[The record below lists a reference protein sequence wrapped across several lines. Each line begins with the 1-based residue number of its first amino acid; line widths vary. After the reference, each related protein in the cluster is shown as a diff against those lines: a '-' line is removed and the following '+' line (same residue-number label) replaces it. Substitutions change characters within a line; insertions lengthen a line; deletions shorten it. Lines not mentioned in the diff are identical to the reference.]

1 MDDME
6 ASTVAN
12 ILVLV
17 TEIIRKFGVP
27 TMIHSGQGRQYD
39 DVVERFNSTLV
50 KMLSAYVDEH
60 RTNWDQPLPYVM
72 MAHRTAV
79 HETTGCTPNRMIM
92 GRVVVTTVDIMYELS
107 RKVKSIPANNGYG
120 SYRRE
125 LKTPTS
131 LYRIMLTEKYFG
143 RSNIMTNMNKCN

>member
-1 MDDME
+1 ME

-12 ILVLV
+12 ILV

-92 GRVVVTTVDIMYELS
+92 GRVVVTTVDIMYELL

-120 SYRRE
+120 RLLQERIKDAHQFVQNHANRE
-125 LKTPTS
+125 ILRQKQ
-131 LYRIMLTEKYFG
+131 YHDKHE
-143 RSNIMTNMNKCN
+143 